1 MLVKENS
8 STKVIEDKM
17 GFKFKDLVL
26 IGKFESLYMSKIF
39 YKDDKNTFIFFLCD
53 PNEICVIKKITNM
66 QKEYNETMLSIRINE
81 KNYYYK
87 TKEVLLIDENFEDE
101 LQYYY
106 TFLRYGDED
115 KKEVFSL
122 PESIELEDEENV
134 IIELLNSFFDENF
147 LDKKKVNHANL

>member
-8 STKVIEDKM
+8 STKIIEDKM
-17 GFKFKDLVL
+17 GFKFKDLIL
-26 IGKFESLYMSKIF
+26 IGKVESLYMTRIF

-53 PNEICVIKKITNM
+53 PNEICVIKKITNL
-66 QKEYNETMLSIRINE
+66 QKEYNETMLSIRIDE

-87 TKEVLLIDENFEDE
+87 TKEVLLIDENLEDE

-106 TFLRYGDED
+106 TLLRYGDED

-134 IIELLNSFFDENF
+134 IIVLTDSFFDES
-147 LDKKKVNHANL
+147 KI

>member
-17 GFKFKDLVL
+17 GFKFKDLML
-26 IGKFESLYMSKIF
+26 IGKVESLYMTKIF

-87 TKEVLLIDENFEDE
+87 TKEVLLIDDNFEDE
-101 LQYYY
+101 LQYCY
-106 TFLRYGDED
+106 TFLCYGNED
-115 KKEVFSL
+115 KKEIFSL

-134 IIELLNSFFDENF
+134 IMVLTDSFFDES
-147 LDKKKVNHANL
+147 KI

>member
-17 GFKFKDLVL
+17 GFKFKDLML
-26 IGKFESLYMSKIF
+26 IGKVESLYMTKIF
-39 YKDDKNTFIFFLCD
+39 YKDDKNTFIFFLYD
-53 PNEICVIKKITNM
+53 PNEIFVINKITNM
-66 QKEYNETMLSIRINE
+66 QKEYNETMLSIKINE

-87 TKEVLLIDENFEDE
+87 TKEALLIDENLEDE

-122 PESIELEDEENV
+122 LEPIEITDEEAVAIN
-134 IIELLNSFFDENF
+134 LLDSFFD
-147 LDKKKVNHANL
+147 DSKI

>member
-17 GFKFKDLVL
+17 GFKFKDLML
-26 IGKFESLYMSKIF
+26 IGKVESLYMTKIF

-87 TKEVLLIDENFEDE
+87 TKEVLLIDDNFEDE

-122 PESIELEDEENV
+122 PESIELEDEEAVTIN
-134 IIELLNSFFDENF
+134 LLNSFFD
-147 LDKKKVNHANL
+147 DSKI

>member
-8 STKVIEDKM
+8 VTKIIEDKM
-17 GFKFKDLVL
+17 GFKFKDLML
-26 IGKFESLYMSKIF
+26 IGKVESLYMSKIF

-87 TKEVLLIDENFEDE
+87 TKEVLLIDDNFEDE

-106 TFLRYGDED
+106 TFLCHDNNTNENFVLS
-115 KKEVFSL
+115 EPL
-122 PESIELEDEENV
+122 ELENEEIV

-147 LDKKKVNHANL
+147 LDEKKVNHANL

>member
-8 STKVIEDKM
+8 VTKIIEDKM
-17 GFKFKDLVL
+17 GFKFKDLIL
-26 IGKFESLYMSKIF
+26 IGKIEDSYMTKIF
-39 YKDDKNTFIFFLCD
+39 YKDNKNTFIFFLCD

-66 QKEYNETMLSIRINE
+66 QKEYNETMLSIKINE

-87 TKEVLLIDENFEDE
+87 TKEVLLIDDNFEDE

-134 IIELLNSFFDENF
+134 IMVLTDSFFDES
-147 LDKKKVNHANL
+147 KI

>member
-8 STKVIEDKM
+8 VTKIIENEM
-17 GFKFKDLVL
+17 GFKFKDLIL
-26 IGKFESLYMSKIF
+26 IGKIEDSYMNRIF
-39 YKDDKNTFIFFLCD
+39 YKDNNNTFIFFIRYSR
-53 PNEICVIKKITNM
+53 EICVIRKITNM
-66 QKEYNETMLSIRINE
+66 QKEYNKSMMCLEING

-87 TKEVLLIDENFEDE
+87 TKEVLLIDDNFEDE

-106 TFLRYGDED
+106 TFLHHDNNTNENFVLS
-115 KKEVFSL
+115 EPL
-122 PESIELEDEENV
+122 ELENEEIV

>member
-8 STKVIEDKM
+8 VTKIIENEM
-17 GFKFKDLVL
+17 GFKFKDLIL
-26 IGKFESLYMSKIF
+26 IGKIEDSYMNRIF
-39 YKDDKNTFIFFLCD
+39 YKDNKNTFIFFIRYSR
-53 PNEICVIKKITNM
+53 EICVIRKITNI
-66 QKEYNETMLSIRINE
+66 QKEYDKSKMCLEING

-87 TKEVLLIDENFEDE
+87 TKEVLLIDDNFEDE

-134 IIELLNSFFDENF
+134 IMVLTDSFFDES
-147 LDKKKVNHANL
+147 KI

>member
-8 STKVIEDKM
+8 STKIIEDKM
-17 GFKFKDLVL
+17 GFKFKDLML
-26 IGKFESLYMSKIF
+26 IGKVESLYMTKIF

-87 TKEVLLIDENFEDE
+87 TKEVLLIDDNFEDE

-134 IIELLNSFFDENF
+134 IMVLTDSFFDES
-147 LDKKKVNHANL
+147 KI